1 MTPGGNGKDSRIP
14 MRSTASLAAVFLAIL
29 AMLTFGC
36 GRSYDITSMS
46 RESLEEEAAAAWA
59 AGRYHDA
66 EELYTGLMYRFPGA
80 AHTDLYL
87 YRVSVSQREMGLW
100 ADAEFGLRRLVRDF
114 PRSAWA
120 DDAQLELARLF
131 WDQRRDYRKD
141 IAPVEDAISELAAF
155 YDRYPGSDLMDEA
168 EELRRSAYDLLARRN
183 LFIGRFYAR
192 RERWD
197 AALLYLNE
205 ALSRYGGSR
214 WKADILIEMGRAN
227 HNQGNDFSA
236 RRFYQ
241 RARDECDLSPQ
252 QQRAVEEGLARAR

>member
-1 MTPGGNGKDSRIP
+1 
-14 MRSTASLAAVFLAIL
+14 MRRNAFLTALSLAAFLL
-29 AMLTFGC
+29 AAGC
-36 GRSYDITSMS
+36 GRSYDITTMS
-46 RESLEEEAAAAWA
+46 REELENEASEAWA
-59 AGRYHDA
+59 AGMYHDA

-87 YRVSVSQREMGLW
+87 YRVSASQRELGLW

-114 PRSAWA
+114 PRSALA

-141 IAPVEDAISELAAF
+141 ITPVEKAITELAAF
-155 YDRYPGSDLMDEA
+155 YDRYPGSDLIEDA
-168 EELRRSAYDLLARRN
+168 EELRADAYDLLARRN

-192 RERWD
+192 RRRWD

-205 ALSRYGGSR
+205 ALSRYGDSS
-214 WKADILIEMGRAN
+214 WKAEILIEMGRAN
-227 HNQGNDFSA
+227 SAQGNDFSA

-241 RARDECDLSPQ
+241 RAMDECDLTPGQ
-252 QQRAVEEGLARAR
+252 QTAVEEGLARTR